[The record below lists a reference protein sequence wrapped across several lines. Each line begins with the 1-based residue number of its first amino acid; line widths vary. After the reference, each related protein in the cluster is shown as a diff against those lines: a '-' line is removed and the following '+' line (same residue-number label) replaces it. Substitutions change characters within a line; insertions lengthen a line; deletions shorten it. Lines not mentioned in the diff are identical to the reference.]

1 MAIDARKGNNKNGQ
15 MNFAPVKPL
24 QQLKDNPEKAYK
36 SSSLAQFIRELH
48 TDISNRHVQER
59 RELAEM
65 GRLMANLRSGKLI
78 MKRDP
83 IYGSLALLKPLPHK
97 PRSDRHVYP
106 LAQVNS
112 SQLTSIWT
120 LSRPKSVP
128 RHFGST
134 NRAQIQ
140 HALLQKV
147 VQHYDRELFDEL
159 WHQQQSLSM
168 MDYGTSIIRVYYD
181 DKLNAVKQLQPIIQ
195 NSTKTIFEG
204 YGACAAC
211 GYENKAKAFMKN
223 DTGMPQ
229 CPECGSFNIPDLVP
243 EEMMEVAEII
253 GANEISQGDIGA
265 EQLPIPACNWDMRY
279 LAHESSYFQYRS
291 EVPIKLVESI
301 LGIEVRQEDPLND
314 YGLWVI
320 NAIATRGGSMKDYG
334 RENLYGNETDTSNV
348 TLMDEEWYD
357 PDWYAGVKFRE
368 DEETVSGEKIPK
380 DTPLEEVFPD
390 GLCVVGF
397 NDMSVIAGIYN
408 EKRRIVGGVYHLQ
421 SFSGVGKGTQDAV
434 EVAEHLNI
442 AHSAALEQ
450 IKRWGAG
457 GGYWYDADVMTKTE
471 AQNLLRPRGLVGL
484 RMKGTNYNS
493 VENAIGQLR
502 HNEMNQSNL
511 SMIAQLSNI
520 LNISFQTTEFT
531 QGVANNVNVDTAT
544 GQQMLLAQNQQR
556 SAAPLRMKGYHY
568 SQVAEH
574 IVDLFREHIRIPKF
588 FGAND
593 KFGMTKG
600 QFITGVDMP
609 ERVKFD
615 FVTDSELPTNTL
627 VKRQNAEQMLEKSQ
641 FFGVPFAQLVQMSPR
656 LASWWAD
663 QFQAELPLFNQHEML
678 IVCQERLDNLKEL
691 VQQVEQISQMSQFYP
706 PMEEV
711 IPQLLGGLSRP
722 LTLSEENLAI
732 KAEMLSEYLDDD
744 EVKEWSPMMRAA
756 VEALIQEHYK
766 LDRDARFRLMSLQQ
780 EGEIGLQMQA
790 MAAQQAAMAPMQEAQ
805 AAAAGEAGMAEQQG
819 AMLEKAGEMLAAE
832 DDFMR
837 EQEAADND
845 MRRQL
850 AMKQMEKQMGLQ
862 QPQPQPNNRQ

>member
-1 MAIDARKGNNKNGQ
+1 MAMDARKGHNKSGQ

-24 QQLKDNPEKAYK
+24 QDLKNNPEKAYK
-36 SSSLAQFIRELH
+36 TSSFAQFVRELH
-48 TDISNRHVQER
+48 NEISNRHVQER
-59 RELAEM
+59 REIAEM

-120 LSRPKSVP
+120 LSRPKAVP
-128 RHFGST
+128 RHFGNT

-147 VQHYDRELFDEL
+147 VQHYNTELFDEL
-159 WHQQQSLSM
+159 FHQQQSLSM
-168 MDYGTSIIRVYYD
+168 MDYGTSVIRVYYD
-181 DKLNAVKQLQPIIQ
+181 DKLNAVKKLQPIIE
-195 NSTKTIFEG
+195 NKNKTVFEG
-204 YGACAAC
+204 YGACAQC
-211 GYENKAKAFMKN
+211 GYEGKAKTFSKEQ
-223 DTGMPQ
+223 GMPQ
-229 CPECGSFNIPDLVP
+229 CPKCKSFNIPDLVP
-243 EEMMEVAEII
+243 EEMMNVAEIV
-253 GANEISQGDIGA
+253 GVNEISQGDIGA
-265 EQLPIPACNWDMRY
+265 EQLPIPACNWDMKY

-301 LGIEVRQEDPLND
+301 LGIEVAQEDPTND

-320 NAIATRGGSMKDYG
+320 DAIATRGGSMKDYG
-334 RENLYGNETDTSNV
+334 RDNLYGNESDKSNV
-348 TLMDEEWYD
+348 TLMDEEWYE
-357 PDWYAGVKFRE
+357 PEWYAGVKFRE
-368 DEETVSGEKIPK
+368 DEKTVSGETIPK
-380 DTPLEEVFPD
+380 DTPLEEIFPD

-397 NDMSVIAGIYN
+397 NDMGVLAGVYN
-408 EKRRIVGGVYHLQ
+408 EKRRIIGGVYHLQ
-421 SFSGVGKGTQDAV
+421 SFSGVGKGTQDSV

-511 SMIAQLSNI
+511 AMIAQLANI

-556 SAAPLRMKGYHY
+556 SAAPLRMKGY
-568 SQVAEH
+568 QFARVAEH
-574 IVDLFREHIRIPKF
+574 IVELFREHIKIPKF

-600 QFITGVDMP
+600 QFVGGEDMP

-627 VKRQNAEQMLEKSQ
+627 VKRQNAEQMMEKSQ
-641 FFGVPFAQLVQMSPR
+641 FFGVPFAQLVQMHPR

-663 QFQAELPLFNQHEML
+663 QFQAEIPLFNHHEML
-678 IVCQERLDNLKEL
+678 IVCQERLDNLKQI
-691 VQQVEQISQMSQFYP
+691 VAQAEQIAQMSEYYP
-706 PMEEV
+706 PAEEI
-711 IPQLLGGLSRP
+711 IPQLLAGLARP

-744 EVKEWSPMMRAA
+744 EVKEWSPLMRAA

-766 LDRDARFRLMSLQQ
+766 LDRDGRFRLMALQQ

-790 MAAQQAAMAPMQEAQ
+790 MMAQQAAMAPMQEAQ
-805 AAAAGEAGMAEQQG
+805 AQAQGGMAAAEQEG
-819 AMLEKAGEMLAAE
+819 AMLEKMGDMVMAE
-832 DDFMR
+832 EDYMR

-845 MRRQL
+845 MRRQMAL
-850 AMKQMEKQMGLQ
+850 KQMDRQSGG
-862 QPQPQPNNRQ
+862 QPQPGNQPNNRG